1 MININAVTHSIPRAV
16 RVASNRTNAST
27 LKEVVAPLLFA
38 GVGRQMDI
46 VQGGEE
52 EDSRSERGKSY
63 NPLPPTRRDRLSRRF
78 LIEALLMVTVGP
90 MRRAAV

>member
-1 MININAVTHSIPRAV
+1 
-16 RVASNRTNAST
+16 
-27 LKEVVAPLLFA
+27 
-38 GVGRQMDI
+38 MDI
-46 VQGGEE
+46 VQREEE

-78 LIEALLMVTVGP
+78 LIEALLTVTVGP